1 MNVFDVHVIQMS
13 AVFALSVG
21 ALLLYASER
30 LSYELTSLLILSG
43 LVLLFQLFPIEQ
55 MTLGLL
61 FAGFGN
67 PALIAVLGLLVIGQ
81 GLATTGALGRGAWV
95 LLKLTRGSAAGS
107 VALSLV
113 VVAVVSAILNNTP
126 VVLIF
131 IPIMQ
136 SLAEKLGHGPGRT
149 MMPLSFA
156 AILGGM
162 TTLLGSSTNL
172 LVSGTLVALGEAP
185 LKMFDFFVPG
195 SLLAA
200 VGLVYLLFIAP
211 RLLPDRAISGPRL
224 LVSAKQFVAQITIG
238 EGSRLVGEESNL
250 GVFAALPEITV
261 LMIQRGE
268 RAILPPFDDVTLQVG
283 DLVVVAATRKTLT
296 ETLHGDPH
304 LLHPEIPEPL
314 ADEGQQEE
322 RPWTTGDQVMAE
334 VMVPPDSP
342 MVGRTLE
349 RIGFRYRHGCIVLGI
364 ERRSRMLRRRI
375 TQIPLEAGDVLLI
388 QGRNQDVRAL
398 RGNRDVLL
406 MEWSA
411 AALPSVHHAKRAIAI
426 FACVILVA
434 STGVMPIA
442 AAAIMGAAAMLATGV
457 LGLREATRA
466 LDSRIVMMVAT
477 ALALGE
483 ALQVTGG
490 ARFLAGQMLWLLD
503 GSNPATILSALYLM
517 VALLTN
523 LVTNNAMAVLFT
535 PIAIN
540 IALGLG
546 LPPEPFAIAVLL
558 GANCSFASPMGYQT
572 NLLIMVPGHYRFS
585 DFVKVGL
592 PLLFLLWIVFS
603 LFAPGYYG
611 L

>member
-1 MNVFDVHVIQMS
+1 MGLDVHIIQMS
-13 AVFALSVG
+13 VVFALCAG
-21 ALLLYASER
+21 GLYLYASER
-30 LSYELTSLLILSG
+30 ASYELTSLLVLSALVVLFEVLPVEGMG
-43 LVLLFQLFPIEQ
+43 LGRLL
-55 MTLGLL
+55 
-61 FAGFGN
+61 AGFGN
-67 PALIAVLGLLVIGQ
+67 PALIAVLALLVVGQ

-95 LLKLTRGSAAGS
+95 LLRLTRGNAAGS

-113 VVAVVSAILNNTP
+113 VVAVVSAFLNNTP

-136 SLAEKLGHGPGRT
+136 ALAEKLGHGPGRT

-172 LVSGTLVALGEAP
+172 LVSGTLVTLGEAP
-185 LKMFDFFVPG
+185 IGFFDFLIPG
-195 SLLAA
+195 SLLAV
-200 VGLVYLLFIAP
+200 VGLLYLLFVAP
-211 RLLPDRAISGPRL
+211 RLLPDRAGGGPQLPVSG
-224 LVSAKQFVAQITIG
+224 KQFVAQVTIG
-238 EGSRLVGEESNL
+238 DGSRLIGARSKL
-250 GVFAALPEITV
+250 GVFESLPEITV

-268 RAILPPFDDVTLQVG
+268 RAILPPFDDVTLQTG

-296 ETLHGDPH
+296 EALHDEPQ
-304 LLHPEIPEPL
+304 LLHPDTPGPDT
-314 ADEGQQEE
+314 DEQREDA
-322 RPWTTGDQVMAE
+322 RSWAPGDQVMAE
-334 VMVPPDSP
+334 VMVPPASP

-375 TQIPLEAGDVLLI
+375 TEIPLEAGDVLLI
-388 QGRNQDVRAL
+388 QGRDSDIKAL
-398 RGNRDVLL
+398 RNNRDVLL

-426 FACVILVA
+426 FLCVVA
-434 STGVMPIA
+434 AAASGVLPIA
-442 AAAIMGAAAMLATGV
+442 AAAVMGAAAMLATGV

-466 LDSRIVMMVAT
+466 LDSRIVMMVAA

-483 ALQVTGG
+483 SLQATGG
-490 ARFLAGQMLWLLD
+490 AGFLAGQMLALLD
-503 GSNPATILSALYLM
+503 GSDPATILSALFLL

-535 PIAIN
+535 PIAIG
-540 IALGLG
+540 IANGLG
-546 LPPEPFAIAVLL
+546 VPVEPFAIAVLL

-572 NLLIMVPGHYRFS
+572 NLLVMVPGHYRFS
-585 DFVKVGL
+585 DFVRAGL
-592 PLLFLLWIVFS
+592 PLLFLLWVVFTV
-603 LFAPGYYG
+603 FAPGYYG